1 MEGANTYAVQ
11 FTLDGTFG
19 DDTSVRIV
27 LEPTFTE
34 RYGPSRRV
42 TVRVAAAYGTAVD
55 IAVQSPWTTPVTGMT
70 DTPPPDT
77 PMGLRVS
84 ETTADS
90 ITWTWR
96 AVGLATGYV
105 VQLSTNEAFGDEDD
119 LTVLLPE
126 PTYTVSR
133 LPPLTTR
140 YLRVQAARSVDG
152 PAEVVVRS
160 PWTTPVTG
168 MTDAPPPDTPMGLR
182 VSETTADSITWTWR
196 AVGLATGYVVQLST
210 NEAFG
215 DEDDLTE
222 LVPEPTYTVSRLP
235 PLTTRYL
242 RVQAATS
249 VDGPAEV
256 VVRSPWT
263 THVTGMTGAATLA
276 WTNVPDELELEVGE
290 TQEIHM
296 TLTPAVDA
304 DYTVESVR
312 SRVRVTESGLS
323 GGVLRVTLRGES
335 AGGDTV
341 RLTATAPGYERAEA
355 SVSVEV
361 LRPLIE
367 PPEPPANPTGLS
379 ISDVGI
385 DFLEWTWD
393 PVEGATSY
401 EVSRFNPDSPPSFPY
416 IYLDNP
422 EPLHRWEGL
431 PPNERVGINV
441 RAVAENAAGRAVS
454 DLIGP
459 TSGWTLPPRFT
470 PSPLFLDPRFD
481 RDFWQQLAFNTHDCP
496 TDLVCAGGPLDK
508 RRLRVLRHIPSF
520 YIETHDDS
528 GTPTFSGSEIAA
540 MRRIIPPAVE
550 ALTGMPYTGEIREG
564 ARPTRGSIREGW
576 VRVGQDPHLDR
587 ACGVGSVGEPAGV
600 IKMPAPGAREG
611 WEDCRFEP
619 NFAHE
624 IGHVMGFWHVSEPTD
639 LMHKY
644 GGGDW
649 FSPREVFHAR
659 LAYEIGRGHPY
670 VDDRSGF
677 FSTDEYD
684 DELMPEPPTI
694 VCPLRH

>member
-1 MEGANTYAVQ
+1 MRSDPPKRFGTLVLFVALTASCGSDPLTTPAPRPSPLPQQLATPTGLRVSAATEESIIWTWNPVEGANTYAVQ
-11 FTLDGTFG
+11 VTLDGTFG

-27 LEPTFTE
+27 LEPTFTG
-34 RYGPSRRV
+34 RYGPSKSV

-96 AVGLATGYV
+96 AVGLATGYL

-119 LTVLLPE
+119 LWV
-126 PTYTVSR
+126 
-133 LPPLTTR
+133 
-140 YLRVQAARSVDG
+140 
-152 PAEVVVRS
+152 
-160 PWTTPVTG
+160 
-168 MTDAPPPDTPMGLR
+168 
-182 VSETTADSITWTWR
+182 
-196 AVGLATGYVVQLST
+196 
-210 NEAFG
+210 
-215 DEDDLTE
+215 

-242 RVQAATS
+242 RVQATRS

-290 TQEIHM
+290 TQEIQM

-312 SRVRVTESGLS
+312 SRVSVTESGLS

-367 PPEPPANPTGLS
+367 PPEPPANPTGLV

-385 DFLEWTWD
+385 DFLEWTWE

-401 EVSRFNPDSPPSFPY
+401 EVRRWDPDTPPSYPY

-422 EPLHRWEGL
+422 ELFHRWEGL
-431 PPNERVGINV
+431 PPNKRMGIDV

-454 DLIGP
+454 DLWGP
-459 TSGWTLPPRFT
+459 TTGWTLPPRFT

-481 RDFWQQLAFNTHDCP
+481 RDFWQQLAFNTHECP
-496 TDLVCAGGPLDK
+496 TDLGGIVLCGGGPLDK
-508 RRLRVLRHIPSF
+508 RRLRVLRYIPSF

-564 ARPTRGSIREGW
+564 ARPTPGSIREGW
-576 VRVGQDPHLDR
+576 VRFRQVPHLNDYC
-587 ACGVGSVGEPAGV
+587 AAASLGNPAGL
-600 IKMPAPGAREG
+600 IEMIPSGAVEG
-611 WEDCRFEP
+611 CRFEP
-619 NFAHE
+619 SVAHE
-624 IGHVMGFWHVSEPTD
+624 IGHAMGFWHVSERTD
-639 LMHKY
+639 LMHLY
-644 GGGDW
+644 GGATVDW

-659 LAYEIGRGHPY
+659 LAYEIGRGQPY